1 MYQEG
6 NSSFNLFQTLDRSI
20 PSEAELLIAMSREI
34 HNLQP
39 MHCKDF
45 NPQFFVSSADGE
57 IIVSLSKPLILKWE
71 DPKRG
76 ALVSINLNTGLA
88 RC

>member
-6 NSSFNLFQTLDRSI
+6 NSSFNLFQTLDHSI

-39 MHCKDF
+39 MHCEDF
-45 NPQFFVSSADGE
+45 NPQFF
-57 IIVSLSKPLILKWE
+57 L
-71 DPKRG
+71 
-76 ALVSINLNTGLA
+76 
-88 RC
+88 

>member
-1 MYQEG
+1 MNQEG
-6 NSSFNLFQTLDRSI
+6 NSSFNLFQTLDHSA
-20 PSEAELLIAMSREI
+20 PSKAELLIVMSREI

-45 NPQFFVSSADGE
+45 NPHFFARPADGE
-57 IIVSLSKPLILKWE
+57 IIVSLSKPLILQRG
-71 DPKRG
+71 DPTRG
-76 ALVSINLNTGLA
+76 ALVSVDLNAGLA

>member
-6 NSSFNLFQTLDRSI
+6 NSSFNLFQTLDHSI

-45 NPQFFVSSADGE
+45 NPQIFCE
-57 IIVSLSKPLILKWE
+57 LCRW
-71 DPKRG
+71 R
-76 ALVSINLNTGLA
+76 NY
-88 RC
+88 C